1 MKQLK
6 LGLLDFFIYH
16 KVFVVLVF
24 EAVPLTTL
32 GPPSGTPHIQLY
44 EHLKS
49 SVKETVKIVVS

>member
-1 MKQLK
+1 MTKS
-6 LGLLDFFIYH
+6 LLC
-16 KVFVVLVF
+16 VVMVF

-49 SVKETVKIVVS
+49 SVKETVKIVEFEVLLNLV